1 MVAWPLHSY
10 DRTMNSDFIAVDLGA
25 TSGRVAIGRFDG
37 DAISL
42 EIVHRFTHEVIV
54 DGAVRSW
61 DWTHIYAE
69 VVKGISSAKAKCDPI
84 SISFDSWAV
93 DYGFID
99 PSGRLL
105 QPVVSYR
112 DSRTEF
118 TYLPTIEAIGREV
131 IYKATGIQFL
141 PFNTLYQLVADI
153 DTRNY
158 RDARCF
164 LLLPDL
170 MNYLFTGVAS
180 TEITNASTT
189 QLLNTTSRSWD
200 ENLILHAGLRRELFT
215 QLHEPGTV
223 IGPIVGHGLLDGVQ
237 VVACAS
243 HDTASAIAGTPL
255 VDSGGQAYISSGTW
269 SLVGVENSSPITN
282 PKALEANLTNELG
295 VDGTVRLLKNVAG
308 MWLLEEC
315 RRDWAA
321 QGNPLSIPQLLEL
334 AEGTVFATVID
345 PNDTR
350 FIPPG
355 GMPNKIQEWCIERK
369 LVPPTS
375 PGEFTL
381 CILKSLAATY
391 KSTLETVMEL
401 SGKRLESIQ
410 IIGGGSQIRLL
421 NQLTADICGVPV
433 QTGPVEAT
441 LYGNIAVQVIAAGLL
456 PNLKA
461 AREAIAAN
469 ASGETFFPSTL

>member
-1 MVAWPLHSY
+1 MVAWLLHSY
-10 DRTMNSDFIAVDLGA
+10 GRRMNSDFIAVDLGA

-37 DAISL
+37 VAISL

-54 DGAVRSW
+54 DGAVRRW
-61 DWTHIYAE
+61 DWTHIYSE
-69 VVKGISSAKAKCDPI
+69 VVKGIAAAKAKCDPI

-93 DYGFID
+93 DYGLID
-99 PSGRLL
+99 SSGRLL
-105 QPVVSYR
+105 EPVVSYR
-112 DSRTEF
+112 DSRTDL
-118 TYLPTIEAIGREV
+118 TYLPTIEAVGRKA
-131 IYKATGIQFL
+131 IYEATGIQFL
-141 PFNTLYQLVADI
+141 PFNTLYQLIAES
-153 DTRNY
+153 DTANY

-170 MNYLFTGVAS
+170 MNFLFTGVYS

-189 QLLNTTSRSWD
+189 QLLNPNSRSWD
-200 ENLILHAGLRRELFT
+200 ENLILHSGLRRNIFT
-215 QLHEPGTV
+215 QLHEPGTA
-223 IGPIVGHGLLDGVQ
+223 IGPVVGHGELDGIQ

-269 SLVGVENSSPITN
+269 SLVGIENSAPITN
-282 PKALEANLTNELG
+282 SKALEANLTNELG
-295 VDGTVRLLKNVAG
+295 AYGTVRLLKNVAG
-308 MWLLEEC
+308 MWLMEEC

-321 QGNPLSIPQLLEL
+321 QGISLSIPQLLEL
-334 AEGTVFATVID
+334 AEGTNFSTTID
-345 PNDTR
+345 PNDVR
-350 FIPPG
+350 FIAPG
-355 GMPNKIQEWCIERK
+355 GMPERIRQWCMEH
-369 LVPPTS
+369 LLDPPTS

-381 CILKSLAATY
+381 CILKSLAAAY
-391 KSTLETVMEL
+391 KSTLDTIMEL

-433 QTGPVEAT
+433 HAGPVEAT

-456 PNLKA
+456 PNLSA

-469 ASGETFFPSTL
+469 VSGETFFPSKH